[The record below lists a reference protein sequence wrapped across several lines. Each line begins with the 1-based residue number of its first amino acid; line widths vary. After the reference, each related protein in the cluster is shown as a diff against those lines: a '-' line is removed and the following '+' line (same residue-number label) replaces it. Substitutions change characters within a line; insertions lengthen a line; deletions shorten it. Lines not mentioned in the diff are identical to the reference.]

1 MPACSGCGRCCLS
14 EQCHASMIVLG
25 DIGAICPFL
34 RLVEPGFYR
43 CRLVEMEAASG
54 AEPLIARA
62 LGIGKGCTNETEE

>member
-1 MPACSGCGRCCLS
+1 
-14 EQCHASMIVLG
+14 MIVLG